1 MNENNSIIPYQDL
14 NIEPLNEQ
22 QITQRAPDWY
32 ETWRA
37 RIRDWIRSHADDE
50 VASIVLVV
58 PDLLALVVRLARDKR
73 VPFLLKGQLVLA
85 AAYVLSP
92 VDLIPEMMLGVLGL
106 SDDAGVL
113 MLVLMWI
120 KGIASLDRQVL
131 KENWSGQGDV
141 IDVIDGLHER
151 ITANADRLYGDKV
164 WKTLQR
170 RFGGARRKLPGLG
183 RLRRRALPQ

>member
-1 MNENNSIIPYQDL
+1 M
-14 NIEPLNEQ
+14 
-22 QITQRAPDWY
+22 
-32 ETWRA
+32 WRG

-50 VASIVLVV
+50 VASIVLLV
-58 PDLLALVVRLARDKR
+58 PDLLALVVRLARDQR
-73 VPFLLKGQLVLA
+73 VPFMLKGQLVLA

-106 SDDAGVL
+106 GDDAGVL

-151 ITANADRLYGDKV
+151 ITANADRLYGEKV

-170 RFGGARRKLPGLG
+170 RFGGVRSKLPGMG